1 MIIIK
6 NRRLALGLFLL
17 VFMYFGCIRDVN
29 ISENNETREVVL
41 NCILNTGKDTVVTWL
56 SYSNPIQSSL
66 KFEAITNAAIQ
77 LFEEGKS
84 VGEFIWA
91 DSSAYILP
99 LSVQAGKKY
108 RIETKINGER
118 IWAETVVPLPVD
130 ATIKIANPENPLKYY
145 QISLT
150 DNLDE
155 KNYYWASASGFTGG
169 GENHWKDI
177 AGELFSDFEY
187 ADDFNQ
193 YISED
198 GVFKFEYD
206 FYVRFTDLELPDST
220 VAVVIYPRG
229 IDYPL
234 EVFLLST
241 DYHLDKYIK
250 SSLLLLDMELNA
262 EDLPIIYSP
271 FPVYSNIH
279 GGVGIFGSTTSASK
293 IFTRN

>member
-1 MIIIK
+1 M
-6 NRRLALGLFLL
+6 ALGLFLL
-17 VFMYFGCIRDVN
+17 AFMYFGCIRDVN
-29 ISENNETREVVL
+29 IIENNETREVVL
-41 NCILNTGKDTVVTWL
+41 NCILDTGKDTVVAWL
-56 SYSNPIQSSL
+56 SYSNPIQSSS
-66 KFEAITNAAIQ
+66 KFEANTNAAIH
-77 LFEEGKS
+77 LFEEGES
-84 VGEFIWA
+84 VGEFIWT

-99 LSVQAGKKY
+99 ISVQAGKKY
-108 RIETKINGER
+108 RIETKINGKK
-118 IWAETVVPLPVD
+118 IWAETLVPLPVD
-130 ATIKIANPENPLKYY
+130 ATIKVANPENLLKYY

-150 DNLDE
+150 DNPDE
-155 KNYYWASASGFTGG
+155 KNYYWASASELTGG
-169 GENHWKDI
+169 GEKRRKDI

-206 FYVRFTDLELPDST
+206 FYVRFTDLELPNGT
-220 VAVVIYPRG
+220 VDLVIYFRG

-234 EVFLLST
+234 EVFLLSV

-279 GGVGIFGSTTSASK
+279 GGVGIFGSINSVSK
-293 IFTRN
+293 DFTRH